1 MLPPARK
8 APRQKTTTVDVSDMD
23 MADITE
29 ELERT
34 LLECSGPRMSSEPEA
49 EPQEAEKPSS
59 WKRFLGLSR

>member
-8 APRQKTTTVDVSDMD
+8 APRQETTTVDVSDMD
-23 MADITE
+23 MVNITE

-34 LLECSGPRMSSEPEA
+34 LLECSAPKAPKPEA
-49 EPQEAEKPSS
+49 EPQATEKPTS